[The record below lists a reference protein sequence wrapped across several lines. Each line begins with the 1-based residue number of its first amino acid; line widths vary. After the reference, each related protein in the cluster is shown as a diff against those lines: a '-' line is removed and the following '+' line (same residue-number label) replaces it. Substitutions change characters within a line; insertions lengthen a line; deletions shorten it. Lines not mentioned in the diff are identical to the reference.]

1 VPQTLAGKRANYI
14 RPKRDATGCDLISRW
29 WGGWLAGC
37 GTRGAELAAAAPR
50 WGHLERL
57 AEDHLRVEATRLVG
71 VAQVRVATHEERID
85 LVRPVGRVH
94 GGLEDRVQEDRAQQ
108 DEPPHLLLSAEWRR
122 LQVMPPLALVPPLKT
137 AGLCVLA
144 AGLCVRLLPAALPG
158 LLCAVKRA

>member
-1 VPQTLAGKRANYI
+1 
-14 RPKRDATGCDLISRW
+14 
-29 WGGWLAGC
+29 
-37 GTRGAELAAAAPR
+37 
-50 WGHLERL
+50 
-57 AEDHLRVEATRLVG
+57 
-71 VAQVRVATHEERID
+71 VATHEERID
-85 LVRPVGRVH
+85 LVRPVGWVH
-94 GGLEDRVQEDRAQQ
+94 GGVEDRVQEDRAQQ